1 MALTVIGNSVNVA
14 SRLEALTKQK
24 GVQVIVSADAAR
36 FAGFLDQ
43 LGSVETVE
51 VRGVNAPMEVVAIAR
66 GRDLPAEGPRNA
78 AQRLGR
84 EPATAP

>member
-1 MALTVIGNSVNVA
+1 
-14 SRLEALTKQK
+14 
-24 GVQVIVSADAAR
+24 
-36 FAGFLDQ
+36 
-43 LGSVETVE
+43 